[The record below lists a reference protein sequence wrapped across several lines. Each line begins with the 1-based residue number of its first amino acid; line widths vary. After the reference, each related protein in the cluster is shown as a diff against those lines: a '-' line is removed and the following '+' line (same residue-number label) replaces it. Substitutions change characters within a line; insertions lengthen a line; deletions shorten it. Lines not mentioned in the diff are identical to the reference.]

1 MNESEKLRT
10 YKTYK
15 NTLNAEW
22 YCSLPLS
29 RDHRRILFK
38 LRSCSL
44 PIAIEIGRYTRP
56 KTPLNVR
63 LCKFCNTN
71 SIENETHFLLECEL
85 YSDLRQTLFE
95 KALELNDSFINLNS
109 SEKLK
114 FLMQTK
120 DIQFQL
126 SSSVYKMFRRRK
138 VFYKFCF
145 YRF

>member
-1 MNESEKLRT
+1 M
-10 YKTYK
+10 
-15 NTLNAEW
+15 LNGIVL
-22 YCSLPLS
+22 YLIS

-44 PIAIEIGRYTRP
+44 PTCIAIETGRYTRP
-56 KTPLNVR
+56 KTPLNER

-71 SIENETHFLLECEL
+71 SIEVETHFLLECEL
-85 YSDLRQTLFE
+85 YSDLRQSLFE

-109 SEKLK
+109 NEKLN

-138 VFYKFCF
+138 VFL
-145 YRF
+145 